1 LLWNVDV
8 RFASIADKEILPIPA
23 DDMRRLKGARQ
34 WLSITSRRPIA
45 ALPSWAFG
53 TRKTRMQPGHNGL
66 RGAKAGYDAFLIKDA
81 HKSEI
86 QLHEATFGKIQYAEL
101 KM

>member
-1 LLWNVDV
+1 
-8 RFASIADKEILPIPA
+8 
-23 DDMRRLKGARQ
+23 
-34 WLSITSRRPIA
+34 
-45 ALPSWAFG
+45 
-53 TRKTRMQPGHNGL
+53 MQPGHNGL

-81 HKSEI
+81 HKSEN